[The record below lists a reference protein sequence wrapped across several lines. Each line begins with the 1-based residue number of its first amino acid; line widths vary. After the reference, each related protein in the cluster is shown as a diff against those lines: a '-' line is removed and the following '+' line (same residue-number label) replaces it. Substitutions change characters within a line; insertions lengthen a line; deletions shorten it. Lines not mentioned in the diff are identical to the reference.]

1 MRPSLMKMD
10 NLSYKLCRELSAGG
24 RRALRKTGRI
34 LLAVTTFESRLR
46 NIAHHLARNTTWRET
61 LRTRLKP
68 DL

>member
-46 NIAHHLARNTTWRET
+46 T
-61 LRTRLKP
+61 L
-68 DL
+68 DSVAI